1 VWRTS
6 GKTVSGENVNLSHN
20 SYSCTPTGKQ
30 RSSHRLC
37 LPSNSQKSKFPV
49 YKEEKKK
56 MARIFCI
63 SPPPLFFS
71 CPIVLIPFA
80 FTRLDITVLK
90 NDTIP
95 PNFSHKSG
103 GGVFVA
109 DWIVR
114 VQVLWAFF
122 SSPVIPR
129 DWRGRERMFHN
140 KPFTPPAH
148 PLRTMSA
155 WISSWTSYRE
165 EVL

>member
-1 VWRTS
+1 VWRRS
-6 GKTVSGENVNLSHN
+6 GKTVSGGNVNLSHN

-37 LPSNSQKSKFPV
+37 LPSNNQKSKFPV

-63 SPPPLFFS
+63 SPLFFS
-71 CPIVLIPFA
+71 AQKLSWSFLPLPVLIIERYNTA
-80 FTRLDITVLK
+80 E
-90 NDTIP
+90 
-95 PNFSHKSG
+95 FSHKSG

-129 DWRGRERMFHN
+129 DWRGRERMFHT

-148 PLRTMSA
+148 PKNNVSLNFLLDV
-155 WISSWTSYRE
+155 IPGGSSIE
-165 EVL
+165 FGGH